1 MRVSILSS
9 KQTKPPLLQLER
21 HQLIPS
27 EVKKAAQNERPKCET
42 Y

>member
-9 KQTKPPLLQLER
+9 KLTEPPLSQLER
-21 HQLIPS
+21 DQLIPS
-27 EVKKAAQNERPKCET
+27 EAKKAAQNERPKCEA